1 MNVVQQPLAVQ
12 LVKSSLVE
20 LQKKSGT
27 KIGVTGCLIRN
38 LGELIEEL
46 DITFYEEDTDKIVID
61 GKDIIP
67 LLRLVW
73 ENVQTGLLECT
84 GKTVK
89 IDSLEFGDS
98 VVSNVSEKVVG
109 MILKLLLEKK

>member
-27 KIGVTGCLIRN
+27 KIGLTGCLIRN
-38 LGELIEEL
+38 LGTMIEEL
-46 DITFYEEDTDKIVID
+46 DITFYEAEDDKVVID

-67 LLRLVW
+67 LLRLIW
-73 ENVQTGLLECT
+73 ANVQEGLLECT

-98 VVSNVSEKVVG
+98 ITSNVSEKVVG